1 MNATRA
7 GRHCLAALLVVAAAT
22 PAGGAPMDWPE
33 PIRALLRNTEPLKHA
48 RGKRLPL
55 YLWPAMNPGVL
66 SDADARV
73 LVKELDA
80 RGIGLVC
87 RWDPGDVEK
96 SLAAALPVARA
107 QRSLGLLVN
116 VDATSCLYSL
126 FDGSPETAH
135 VDAQGKPFWD
145 PSFGAPHMG
154 CPFALDGRRA
164 PIRARI
170 ERFAEAYRAAGL
182 TPGFVFADWEVDG
195 PIEWNGAWE
204 ASRRCTRCRE
214 HIADTGNFLAF
225 QKTLRDLRADIQRD
239 IYSAPLRERFPGV
252 LVGNY
257 AVYPNDGFRYWY
269 DYFERYEEGQP
280 AIGEQGARYRH
291 WATEWERAG
300 YTFSMPVVYT
310 WYPTWG
316 WYDFEPG
323 DYRWF
328 YNMLLVATNAARS
341 APPGLPIVS
350 FVHWHTTAPPE
361 AADPAVRQMGEAAYQ
376 ELLWHMLLRGVD
388 TFFLWCVPQEQAQEV
403 RLLHPVWAAAQEH
416 GEFLDRG
423 VPISF
428 DVPPK
433 PGTVVSGLRLG
444 ERVLVRRTDFAG
456 SVAEVELRVHGRA
469 LRVPASPGRCQVLT
483 LAPRER

>member
-280 AIGEQGARYRH
+280 AIGEQGARYR
-291 WATEWERAG
+291 
-300 YTFSMPVVYT
+300 
-310 WYPTWG
+310 
-316 WYDFEPG
+316 
-323 DYRWF
+323 
-328 YNMLLVATNAARS
+328 
-341 APPGLPIVS
+341 
-350 FVHWHTTAPPE
+350 
-361 AADPAVRQMGEAAYQ
+361 
-376 ELLWHMLLRGVD
+376 
-388 TFFLWCVPQEQAQEV
+388 
-403 RLLHPVWAAAQEH
+403 
-416 GEFLDRG
+416 
-423 VPISF
+423 
-428 DVPPK
+428 
-433 PGTVVSGLRLG
+433 
-444 ERVLVRRTDFAG
+444 
-456 SVAEVELRVHGRA
+456 
-469 LRVPASPGRCQVLT
+469 PASPYASVARICST
-483 LAPRER
+483 ANPSHDAPSFGWCSKAVWFSIPSNSWSKPVSRT